1 MRIERIEASKH
12 KQERILVFLEGGR
25 LLRVTENELLHF
37 GLHPGLDIDPQVV
50 VELEQAG
57 ARSETRVRAANLV
70 SARPMSKS
78 TLAKKLRDRGASEE
92 DAADAADW
100 LEELGAL
107 DDAAY
112 AALLVRHYSASGY
125 GAVRIRDELFR
136 RGVAREYWDAALA
149 EMPDAGET
157 IRRLL
162 VQKTRAGAPDEKE
175 RQRLASMLLRRG
187 FSWQEIRPALREL
200 GEACDEDE
208 P

>member
-1 MRIERIEASKH
+1 MKIERIEASKH

-37 GLHPGLDIDPQVV
+37 DLHPGLDIDPRVV

-57 ARSETRVRAANLV
+57 TRSETRVRAANLV
-70 SARPMSKS
+70 SARPMAKS
-78 TLAKKLRDRGASEE
+78 ALTKKLRAHGASEE
-92 DAADAADW
+92 DAVDAADW

-125 GAVRIRDELFR
+125 GAARIRDELFR
-136 RGVAREYWDAALA
+136 RGVAREYWDEALA
-149 EMPDAGET
+149 NAPDAGET
-157 IRRLL
+157 IGRLL
-162 VQKTRAGAPDEKE
+162 AQKMRGGVPDERE
-175 RQRLASMLLRRG
+175 RQRLTAMLLRRG

-200 GEACDEDE
+200 GEAYEEDE